1 MRCNT
6 FIFVLLLVGLSVLA
20 EPDHIKAQ
28 KRSGAHII
36 ITYESGAVVT
46 NSLFLRMSPDVV
58 RGIERKREEQQ
69 ILTALQ
75 AVVSDTRSNITE
87 VAGLSDSEIAT
98 LYLQQMRKSTT
109 PLLEFSPVDTV
120 EYVIG
125 AGIRQ
130 DLTTPQKNEK
140 IK

>member
-6 FIFVLLLVGLSVLA
+6 FIFALLFAYVAHAGQ
-20 EPDHIKAQ
+20 PDHIKAQ

-69 ILTALQ
+69 ILAALQ

-109 PLLEFSPVDTV
+109 PLLELSPVDTV